1 MTTEAAERA
10 EISAFVNSLSEGR
23 DYTTR
28 AGTVAAIESECI
40 RQGIGLK
47 TQIAYVL
54 ATVEWE
60 TADTFKP
67 VREAY
72 WKSEAWRKRNLRYFP
87 WYGRGY
93 CQLTWDYNYR
103 RYQEILGIPLVA
115 NPDRAM
121 EPAIACFILVHG
133 FKHGVFT
140 GKKITDYITKG
151 KTDYIGARRCIN
163 GTDKAAKIAAIAVR
177 RLRAM
182 A

>member
-1 MTTEAAERA
+1 MSETLTPLLD
-10 EISAFVNSLSEGR
+10 SLSADR

-72 WKSEAWRKRNLRYFP
+72 WKSEAWRKANLRYFP
-87 WYGRGY
+87 YYGRGY
-93 CQLTWDYNYR
+93 VQITWKANYAK
-103 RYQEILGIPLVA
+103 YGEILGIPLVT

-121 EPAIACFILVHG
+121 EPAIANFILVHG

-140 GKKITDYITKG
+140 GKKITDYITRG
-151 KTDYIGARRCIN
+151 KTDFIGARRCIN